1 MPSEGA
7 EELAAALK
15 VPRDLDG
22 FFLEAHVKL
31 RPVDFATEGI
41 YLAGLAH
48 YPKFINEAVVQARAA
63 AARAATILSQKELH
77 VGGVVATVKA
87 EKCTGCLTCV
97 RICPYDVPHINPTKV
112 GAGRIMGVA
121 EIEAAACQG
130 CGICPAE
137 CPAKA
142 IQLQHYRDEQV
153 LAKEV
158 ALFEELLAA

>member
-1 MPSEGA
+1 
-7 EELAAALK
+7 
-15 VPRDLDG
+15 V
-22 FFLEAHVKL
+22 
-31 RPVDFATEGI
+31 
-41 YLAGLAH
+41 
-48 YPKFINEAVVQARAA
+48 AVVD
-63 AARAATILSQKELH
+63 E
-77 VGGVVATVKA
+77 
-87 EKCTGCLTCV
+87 EKCIGCLTCV
-97 RICPYDVPHINPTKV
+97 RICPYDVPHINSAKV
-112 GAGRIMGVA
+112 GAGGILGVA